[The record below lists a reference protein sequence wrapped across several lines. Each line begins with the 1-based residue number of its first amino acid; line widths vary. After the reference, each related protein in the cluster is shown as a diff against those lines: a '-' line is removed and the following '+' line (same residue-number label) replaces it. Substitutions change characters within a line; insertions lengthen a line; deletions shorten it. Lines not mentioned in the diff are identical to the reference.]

1 METELIFSQHHL
13 FITAITF
20 LPITTGV
27 AIALFA
33 LIILL
38 LMSGLLSGSEVAYFS
53 LSPADINDIE
63 HKDQRS
69 DRLVLKHLKD
79 PETLLATILIG
90 NNFVNVGIVILSAF
104 ISNSLVVYGNP
115 YWVKV
120 LVEVVGITAII
131 LFFGEI
137 FPKVYATRFAM
148 KFAEAMAYPLVVL
161 KSIFSPLSLVLVK
174 SSDFVNKHIARKY
187 GSISLDDISHALEI
201 TSEDITEEKEI
212 LESIVKFGNT
222 SADEIMTARV
232 NVVDI
237 EITSDFAKVLSV
249 IVEDSYSRIPIFE
262 NTPDNVKG
270 VLYVK
275 DVLPYVNEKADFAWQ
290 SLIRE
295 PYFIPETKKI
305 NDLLEE
311 FKLNKIHMAIV
322 VDEYGGTSGIV
333 TLEDILE
340 EIVGEI
346 SDEQDEDESF
356 YTKQPDGSYIFEA
369 QTLLNDFYKV
379 TETNETDFESVKGE
393 AETLAGLILEIKGE
407 IPDKD
412 EKIKFKKFLFT
423 IVSVDSR
430 RIIQVK
436 FEDKSLFGK

>member
-1 METELIFSQHHL
+1 METELFYLTQHL
-13 FITAITF
+13 LLTSITF
-20 LPITTGV
+20 QPITTGV
-27 AIALFA
+27 TIALIA
-33 LIILL
+33 LVILL

-53 LSPADINDIE
+53 LSPADIHEMEDKG
-63 HKDQRS
+63 HRR

-104 ISNSLVVYGNP
+104 ISNSLIQYGDP

-120 LVEVVGITAII
+120 LIEIVGITAII

-137 FPKVYATRFAM
+137 FPKVYATRFSL
-148 KFAEAMAYPLVVL
+148 KFAETMAYPLVVL
-161 KSIFSPLSLVLVK
+161 KSIFSPLSLILVK
-174 SSDFVNKHIARKY
+174 SSDFVNKHIVRKY

-237 EITSDFAKVLSV
+237 ELNSDFNKVLSV

-262 NTPDNVKG
+262 NTPDKVKG

-275 DVLPYVNEKADFAWQ
+275 DVLPHLNEKNDFNWQ
-290 SLIRE
+290 GLIRE

-356 YTKQPDGSYIFEA
+356 YTKLPDGSFVFDA

-379 TETNETDFESVKGE
+379 TGTNELDFEKVRGE

-407 IPDKD
+407 IPDRN
-412 EKIKFKKFLFT
+412 EKIKFKKYLFT